1 MKFQHSFFIVLF
13 LALFAGLLTGCGGE
27 SESENTADE
36 ERYEVDG
43 YFLEVG
49 MAGETITILHE
60 DIEDVMPSMRMRML
74 LPSPDIAEGF
84 SRGDAARF
92 EIVRR
97 ANSWYLEG
105 MEPLPEEDAP
115 QLSEDL
121 MQMR

>member
-1 MKFQHSFFIVLF
+1 MKFQHNFYIILF
-13 LALFAGLLTGCGGE
+13 LPLFAVLLTSCGGE
-27 SESENTADE
+27 SEPGNTAGE

-49 MAGETITILHE
+49 MAGETITIIHE
-60 DIEDVMPSMRMRML
+60 DIGEVMPSMRMRML

-115 QLSEDL
+115 QLSDDL